1 MEPSLKL
8 VLLLELD
15 DECVDDLLL
24 LDLSTVDLLLL

>member
-24 LDLSTVDLLLL
+24 LDFSIVDLLLL